1 MNMKLSGFRINDFCF
16 KLIRK
21 SRFNFWIIKIRLIG
35 VLHIILGW
43 AANYMFLGGSM
54 VQSQARL
61 PKSIVVIMDV
71 GSNPT
76 QGKFC
81 NAIS

>member
-1 MNMKLSGFRINDFCF
+1 M
-16 KLIRK
+16 
-21 SRFNFWIIKIRLIG
+21 
-35 VLHIILGW
+35 ILGW

-54 VQSQARL
+54 VQSRARL

-81 NAIS
+81 NTISKYSLYPNYRDNKNYSEKPIVTK

>member
-1 MNMKLSGFRINDFCF
+1 M
-16 KLIRK
+16 
-21 SRFNFWIIKIRLIG
+21 
-35 VLHIILGW
+35 ILGW

-54 VQSQARL
+54 VQSRARL

-81 NAIS
+81 NTISKYSLYPNYRDNKDYSEKPIITKLRRTLKKKGVLIT